1 MYLADHRMMED
12 EDEGELAPL
21 YGHLQA
27 WVSNKSGWVMMHSND
42 NSSLYHDIHPEV
54 KTNG

>member
-1 MYLADHRMMED
+1 MMED